1 MKNLFALI
9 ALCAITSFG
18 MSQPHQ
24 NYKESSLVIT
34 SQNFERFWLYIN
46 DQLQNEQA
54 TESIA
59 VRGLRPGKYNIRVQ
73 TADREMNTRLSLQA
87 GNYNYLIEYT
97 PRGGKIFL
105 KSVNFNILA
114 NTSVNYQPYE
124 MPQNGHHSPNPHHPN
139 MPDYSQTPPP
149 PPAPQPDVI
158 VLPAHQFCTPDK
170 FANIKNI
177 ISSESFESNK
187 LDIAKQVTS
196 SNILTANQITEIALL
211 FSFEDNKLD
220 YLKFA
225 YDFCFDKQNYYLVNE
240 ALTYSSSKEELNK
253 FILSK

>member
-73 TADREMNTRLSLQA
+73 TP
-87 GNYNYLIEYT
+87 I
-97 PRGGKIFL
+97 GK
-105 KSVNFNILA
+105 
-114 NTSVNYQPYE
+114 
-124 MPQNGHHSPNPHHPN
+124 
-139 MPDYSQTPPP
+139 
-149 PPAPQPDVI
+149 
-158 VLPAHQFCTPDK
+158 
-170 FANIKNI
+170 
-177 ISSESFESNK
+177 
-187 LDIAKQVTS
+187 
-196 SNILTANQITEIALL
+196 
-211 FSFEDNKLD
+211 
-220 YLKFA
+220 
-225 YDFCFDKQNYYLVNE
+225 
-240 ALTYSSSKEELNK
+240 
-253 FILSK
+253 

>member
-9 ALCAITSFG
+9 VLCAIVSFG
-18 MSQPHQ
+18 MSQPYQ

-59 VRGLRPGKYNIRVQ
+59 VRGLRPGTYDVRLQMN
-73 TADREMNTRLSLQA
+73 DRELNTRLTLRA
-87 GNYNYLIEYT
+87 ENYNYLIEYA
-97 PRGGKIFL
+97 PHGSKIFL

-114 NTSVNYQPYE
+114 KMSINYQPYE
-124 MPQNGHHSPNPHHPN
+124 MPQNGHHPQQPHHPN
-139 MPDYSQTPPP
+139 VPGNSQTPPP
-149 PPAPQPDVI
+149 PLCSAEKISQ
-158 VLPAHQFCTPDK
+158 
-170 FANIKNI
+170 IKNT
-177 ISSESFESNK
+177 ISAESFEPNK
-187 LDIAKQVTS
+187 LDIAKQATYNKLFTV
-196 SNILTANQITEIALL
+196 NQITEIARL

-225 YDFCFDKQNYYLVNE
+225 FDFCFDKQNYYLVNE
-240 ALTYSSSKEELNK
+240 VLTYSSSKEDLNK
-253 FILSK
+253 FLLSK